1 MKLLRSLLL
10 TALLCSTST
19 AASKSS
25 SARKLSKKS
34 TRSDKERPVALKMEA
49 TMASNKAIENGVE
62 EINTASNESKSK
74 SNTDK
79 SFKNNINN
87 HMIPEPTLERQ
98 AVQVQVKLGNMDL
111 EDLNAEET
119 MYFESALRKAIQL
132 AQDQHQGQDEK
143 HGEDQ
148 VTIGAIL
155 VENGHGTHQH
165 DGGRNLRGDRSL
177 WLSYSFFNVWTI
189 IETFRCR
196 FCFSAP
202 AAVTVSEEDDDDD
215 DDYVAPAYDDY
226 YFDSRAY
233 YDQWKEDMN
242 TYTRAPTPA
251 PTQRPTYEMD
261 EWEKCQAN
269 NMVLGIYGGCRRKLG
284 SSENS
289 NTSLEDILC
298 GLLREG
304 PHECFH
310 SVDECTLE
318 VSEW

>member
-19 AASKSS
+19 AASEPS
-25 SARKLSKKS
+25 
-34 TRSDKERPVALKMEA
+34 
-49 TMASNKAIENGVE
+49 SNKQKLVAHKMDPIAANIDTNQVSE
-62 EINTASNESKSK
+62 EDSTDDNNTASTSKSK
-74 SNTDK
+74 FK
-79 SFKNNINN
+79 KNNHNN
-87 HMIPEPTLERQ
+87 HMVPEPTLERQ
-98 AVQVQVKLGNMDL
+98 PVQVQVKLGNMNL

-202 AAVTVSEEDDDDD
+202 AAVSVSEEDDDDDD